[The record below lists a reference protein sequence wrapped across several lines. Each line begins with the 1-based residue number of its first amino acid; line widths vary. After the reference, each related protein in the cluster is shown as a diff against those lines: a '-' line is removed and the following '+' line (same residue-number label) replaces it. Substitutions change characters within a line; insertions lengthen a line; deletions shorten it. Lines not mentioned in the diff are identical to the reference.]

1 MLYFT
6 LRQLK
11 SPDES
16 KRMEALERLRNSK
29 DPRVAEHLISALT
42 DQSFLVRMTAA
53 DSLAQFADT
62 RAIPALIQLLDDEAP
77 GVRQSAVLTLTRYQD
92 DQLIRSFIPLLKDED
107 SNVRRTVADVLKK
120 NRSHEVEQALE
131 EYDCTEAERKRS
143 TDELK
148 EKLLQAKEQEKKDT
162 KSAAADHKIVQKLL
176 ELAAHYAN
184 GGTSKENPWL
194 VKEVEE
200 IGRTLYSRGGIREME
215 RVWLKMPLVEGKR
228 QVELQWNN
236 IGDWSKRWAIPDKD
250 WDKTR

>member
-1 MLYFT
+1 MLYFK

-11 SPDES
+11 SADES
-16 KRMEALERLRNSK
+16 KRMEALERLRDSK
-29 DPRVAEHLISALT
+29 DPRVAEHLISALK
-42 DQSFLVRMTAA
+42 DQSFLVRMAAA
-53 DSLAQFADT
+53 DSLAQFADK
-62 RAIPALIQLLDDEAP
+62 RAIPALVQLLGDEAA
-77 GVRQSAVLTLTRYQD
+77 GVRQSAILTLSHYQD

-107 SNVRRTVADVLKK
+107 SNVRNTVAEILRK
-120 NRSHEVEQALE
+120 NRSHEVEQALA
-131 EYDCTEAERKRS
+131 EYDREEAERKRS
-143 TDELK
+143 ADDLK
-148 EKLLQAKEQEKKDT
+148 EKLLQAKEQEKKDA
-162 KSAAADHKIVQKLL
+162 KSAAADQKIVQKLL

-184 GGTSKENPWL
+184 GGINKENPWL

-236 IGDWSKRWAIPDKD
+236 IGQWSNRWSIPTED